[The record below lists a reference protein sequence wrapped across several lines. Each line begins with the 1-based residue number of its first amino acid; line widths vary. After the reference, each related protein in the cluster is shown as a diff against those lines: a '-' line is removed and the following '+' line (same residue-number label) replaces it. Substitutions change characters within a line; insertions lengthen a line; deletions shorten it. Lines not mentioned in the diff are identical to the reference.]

1 MASVAAYIAERY
13 SEKIRMADLMHHANV
28 SVRTLQN
35 HFHLHCGESPLK
47 ALRRFRLARLHEAIQ
62 RKPWAPLRV
71 QFDRCGLAGALADR
85 DLFLEMYGCT
95 IRELQFA
102 CRYQAMGSLPSP
114 QANRASLEH
123 YLPRRSA

>member
-1 MASVAAYIAERY
+1 MALVAAYIAEHH
-13 SEKIRMADLMHHANV
+13 SEKIRMADIAHYANV

-71 QFDRCGLAGALADR
+71 LFDRCGLAGALADR

-95 IRELQFA
+95 VRELQHA
-102 CRYQAMGSLPSP
+102 CRFQAMGSLPGP
-114 QANRASLEH
+114 PAARARLEH
-123 YLPRRSA
+123 YLPRSA